1 VSNAEIIIPAADI
14 SEQISTASKEASGT
28 SNMKLML
35 NGALTLGTMDG
46 ANVEIVKEVGADHAF
61 IFGMSSDE
69 VIQLEHD
76 RSYDPMTIFNSDP
89 DIRRVLMQLVN
100 GFYSPEDPELFR
112 PLYDALLNLNESD
125 VADRYFILKDF
136 AAYDDA
142 QRRAVEHYKDKSW
155 WARAAIL
162 NTAHVGKFSSDRTI
176 EEYAKEIWDLE
187 KIKVKP

>member
-1 VSNAEIIIPAADI
+1 
-14 SEQISTASKEASGT
+14 
-28 SNMKLML
+28 
-35 NGALTLGTMDG
+35 
-46 ANVEIVKEVGADHAF
+46 
-61 IFGMSSDE
+61 
-69 VIQLEHD
+69 
-76 RSYDPMTIFNSDP
+76 
-89 DIRRVLMQLVN
+89 MQLVN